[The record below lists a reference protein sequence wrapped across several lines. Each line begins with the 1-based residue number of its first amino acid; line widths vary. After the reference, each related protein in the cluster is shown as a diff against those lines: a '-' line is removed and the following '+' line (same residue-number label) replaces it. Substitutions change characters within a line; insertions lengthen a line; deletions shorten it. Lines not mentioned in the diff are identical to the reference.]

1 MNMKSSKA
9 IRLVTTLSVFA
20 LLAILAPLVAAQ
32 GKQDF
37 TLYNRTGMAISE
49 LYISPASEDEWGDDI
64 LGIDV
69 LANNEDTLIHFSPR
83 ERVASWDI
91 KLIDEYGKEHIRYKF
106 NLLNI
111 SEITVTK
118 QGDGSWYWTWK

>member
-1 MNMKSSKA
+1 MKSPKA

-20 LLAILAPLVAAQ
+20 LLGILAPLAAAQ

-37 TLYNRTGMAISE
+37 TLYNRTGMSITSM
-49 LYISPASEDEWGDDI
+49 YVSPAAEDEWGSDI
-64 LGIDV
+64 LGIDT
-69 LANNEDTLIHFSPR
+69 LASGDDTTITFSPK

-91 KLIDEYGKEHIRYKF
+91 KLIDENGKEHIRYKF
-106 NLLNI
+106 NLLNV

-118 QGDGSWYWTWK
+118 QKDGSWYWTWK

>member
-1 MNMKSSKA
+1 MKSPKA
-9 IRLVTTLSVFA
+9 IRLITTLSVFA
-20 LLAILAPLVAAQ
+20 LLGILAPLVAAQ

-37 TLYNRTGMAISE
+37 TLYNRTGLSITEM
-49 LYISPASEDEWGDDI
+49 YVSPASADEWGEDI
-64 LGIDV
+64 LGIDT
-69 LANNEDTLIHFSPR
+69 LASGDDTTIHFSPR

-91 KLIDEYGKEHIRYKF
+91 KLIDENGKEHMRYKF

-118 QGDGSWYWTWK
+118 QRDGSWYWTWK